1 MKYFFAL
8 ICFVLLTACGE
19 PHEIALDDNG
29 NEKFEDFY
37 VKFHAD
43 SSFQMAR
50 IEFPMLKEPEK
61 GERME
66 FWEAEDWAVVKPV
79 VEKKG
84 EVESNVE
91 HLGEV
96 VRERV
101 VLHNRFI
108 IEFMYSLINKKW
120 YLTEYSGTKTLN
132 AFFGQEQTE
141 TPSATEEMP
150 MAPAVN
156 LEIPTE
162 NE

>member
-8 ICFVLLTACGE
+8 ICFAFLTACGE
-19 PHEIALDDNG
+19 SNEIALDDNG

-37 VKFHAD
+37 IKFHAD
-43 SSFQMAR
+43 SSFQIAR
-50 IEFPMLKEPEK
+50 IEFPMLKEGEPD
-61 GERME
+61 ERME
-66 FWEAEDWAVVKPV
+66 FWEAEDWAIIKPV
-79 VEKKG
+79 VEKVG

-132 AFFGQEQTE
+132 AFFGKEQAE
-141 TPSATEEMP
+141 TPNPPTEEP
-150 MAPAVN
+150 TAPSIN